1 MRLWDNAGA
10 LKRINNGLY
19 VLVVLSLLAAAVVW
33 MMNSPYFPIKSVK
46 IDGQLQRLD
55 AAQLQQTAQRHIR
68 GNIFK
73 ADLHAAREAF
83 EALPWV
89 AEVEIRRMWPD
100 TVQIQVSERQ
110 PVARWEGGGLVDS
123 EGRAFDAPTDEPF
136 PVFSGA
142 TGARKI
148 MVEEYDRFRAILEPT
163 GLKIERLDYG
173 QRAARTLTL
182 DNGLVLRLGRLDAE
196 SRLRRFVQ
204 AWHEVLH
211 SRADSVRYVDLRY
224 KDGFAV
230 RYRSGEETPAVPEQA
245 ASAAHPHGDAEP

>member
-19 VLVVLSLLAAAVVW
+19 VLVMFSLLAAAVVW

-46 IDGQLQRLD
+46 IDGRLQRLD
-55 AAQLQQTAQRHIR
+55 AAQLQQTAQQHIR

-73 ADLHAAREAF
+73 ADLHTAREAF
-83 EALPWV
+83 EVLPWV
-89 AEVEIRRMWPD
+89 AEVEIRRIWPD
-100 TVQIQVSERQ
+100 TVQIQVAERE
-110 PVARWEGGGLVDS
+110 PVARWEGGGLLDS
-123 EGRAFDAPTDEPF
+123 EGRAFDAPTDEHF

-142 TGARKI
+142 AGARKI
-148 MVEEYDRFRAILEPT
+148 MVDEYNRFRAILEPT
-163 GLKIERLDYG
+163 GLKIDRLDYG

-182 DNGLVLRLGRLDAE
+182 DNGFVLRLGRLDAE
-196 SRLRRFVQ
+196 NRLRRFVL

-230 RYRSGEETPAVPEQA
+230 RYRNGAETLSAEAPA
-245 ASAAHPHGDAEP
+245 ASAAEHGSAEP